1 MRCCKRKYHAASL
14 RYSKMNM
21 YHGVSWNGML
31 IYNKKQK
38 AIRNEIQLD
47 GINQFSTPVL
57 TDNPETNYSA
67 NGFTKKHTIL
77 VSG

>member
-1 MRCCKRKYHAASL
+1 MQQFAIF
-14 RYSKMNM
+14 KMNM

-31 IYNKKQK
+31 LYNKKK
-38 AIRNEIQLD
+38 PIRNEIQLD

-67 NGFTKKHTIL
+67 NGSFTKKTPF
-77 VSG
+77 

>member
-1 MRCCKRKYHAASL
+1 
-14 RYSKMNM
+14 MNM

-31 IYNKKQK
+31 IYNKTK

-47 GINQFSTPVL
+47 RINQFTPVL

-67 NGFTKKHTIL
+67 NGSFTKKHHFSLRLNTRLSWFNYSQTLIL
-77 VSG
+77 

>member
-1 MRCCKRKYHAASL
+1 MALAGTVC
-14 RYSKMNM
+14 
-21 YHGVSWNGML
+21 W
-31 IYNKKQK
+31 YNKKKK

-57 TDNPETNYSA
+57 TDNPANYSA
-67 NGFTKKHTIL
+67 NGSFTKKNTIL